1 MNVVGGIDSHKRTLA
16 AAVDELGRVL
26 DVAQFTNSDA
36 GHRQL
41 DTWASV
47 HGVSRIGVEGS
58 GSYGASAC
66 RHLLL
71 AGHDV
76 REVPAFLTHRE
87 RKKRPSKGK
96 SDPSDAI
103 ASRVWWR
110 GKNRSSPSRGA
121 PFSRI
126 SSS

>member
-1 MNVVGGIDSHKRTLA
+1 MNVVGGIDSHKRTLAA

-58 GSYGASAC
+58 GSYGASAHVVISCWPATTFGKC
-66 RHLLL
+66 R
-71 AGHDV
+71 
-76 REVPAFLTHRE
+76 RF
-87 RKKRPSKGK
+87 
-96 SDPSDAI
+96 
-103 ASRVWWR
+103 
-110 GKNRSSPSRGA
+110 
-121 PFSRI
+121 
-126 SSS
+126 